1 MRIHGQTHKTPL
13 ELFEQEKLRLKP
25 RPLTAKEG
33 RYFHDY
39 RTSNMGVDYEYVELK
54 MPVELA
60 KVEAWVNLYAGRAAN
75 VRGTVVIFYAGKSY
89 YGEFKIAATSGNAGK
104 DSQSRSSSVYWTRL
118 DLLRIVGFDNLS
130 QESSKRD

>member
-1 MRIHGQTHKTPL
+1 MRSESQHQEFKLRRGLLGKPRPWLETIANVRIHGQTHKTPL

-104 DSQSRSSSVYWTRL
+104 DSQ
-118 DLLRIVGFDNLS
+118 
-130 QESSKRD
+130 